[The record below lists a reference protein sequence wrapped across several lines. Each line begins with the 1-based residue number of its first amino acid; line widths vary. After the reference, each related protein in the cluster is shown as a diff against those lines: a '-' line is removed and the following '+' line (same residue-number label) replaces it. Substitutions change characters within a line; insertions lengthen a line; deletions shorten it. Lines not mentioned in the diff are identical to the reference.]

1 MNDCIQNGLWSPCRP
16 TVQNKATG
24 VYARKGHQII
34 KKKLFRLTYTMRVN
48 SQRNKSRDST
58 GSHGVPAGEA
68 DNNNFWDL
76 QTKASRESL
85 RKAKINTVQE
95 KET

>member
-1 MNDCIQNGLWSPCRP
+1 M
-16 TVQNKATG
+16 
-24 VYARKGHQII
+24 
-34 KKKLFRLTYTMRVN
+34 N

-76 QTKASRESL
+76 QTKTSRKSL

-95 KET
+95 KETKGTPRVKHKGGKEKETYWLTLRVSHCLTMVTR

>member
-1 MNDCIQNGLWSPCRP
+1 M
-16 TVQNKATG
+16 
-24 VYARKGHQII
+24 
-34 KKKLFRLTYTMRVN
+34 FRLTYTTRVN

-68 DNNNFWDL
+68 DNNFWDL
-76 QTKASRESL
+76 QTKTSRESL